1 VLIAGRTDQ
10 PEQARRLAKLAGSGP
25 FKVNLIPLNELDDD
39 AQEPSTE
46 AAVLSFQ
53 EILTRAGIDAT
64 IRASGGR
71 DIAAACGQL
80 RRRRLS
86 V

>member
-10 PEQARRLAKLAGSGP
+10 PEQARRLARLAGSGP
-25 FKVNLIPLNELDDD
+25 FKVNLIPLNALDDD
-39 AQEPSTE
+39 TQEPSSQATIL
-46 AAVLSFQ
+46 AFQ
-53 EILTRAGIDAT
+53 EILTRAGIDST
-64 IRASGGR
+64 VRLSGGR

-86 V
+86 G